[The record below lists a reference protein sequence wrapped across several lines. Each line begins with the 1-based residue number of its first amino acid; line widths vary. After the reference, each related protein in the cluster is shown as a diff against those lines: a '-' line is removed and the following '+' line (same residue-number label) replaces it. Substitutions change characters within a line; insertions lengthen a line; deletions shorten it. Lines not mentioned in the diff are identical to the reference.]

1 MAISLLYE
9 LKKDYQGAE
18 LCMVGPD
25 KDGSMEECKIL
36 SKELGISDS
45 VLFTGKLTKKEWHK
59 LSENYSVFLNTTNFD
74 NTPVSVIEALAL
86 GLPVVS
92 TSVGGIPYLL
102 EDGKDALLVEKG
114 NVLQMKDAVKSIID
128 DEKLASQL
136 VINARKKAESFDWNK
151 VKNNWNEVLNL

>member
-1 MAISLLYE
+1 MAIYVLYQ
-9 LKKDYQGAE
+9 LIKDHPDAE

-25 KDGSMEECKIL
+25 KDGSIEECKIL
-36 SKELGISDS
+36 AKKLGVSDS
-45 VLFTGKLTKKEWHK
+45 VLFTGRLSKKEWHE
-59 LSENYSVFLNTTNFD
+59 LSENYSVFINTTNFD
-74 NTPVSVIEALAL
+74 NTHVSVIEAMAL

-102 EDGKDALLVEKG
+102 EDGKDALLVEKS

-136 VINARKKAESFDWNK
+136 VTNARKKAESFDWNK
-151 VKNNWNEVLNL
+151 VKNDWNEVLNL